1 MTTRTRILTGITTT
15 GTPHLG
21 NYAGAIR
28 PAILASQDANAD
40 SFYFLADYHAL
51 IKCDDP
57 QRIQRSRM
65 EIAATWL
72 AGGLDVNRV
81 TFYRQSDIPEI
92 PELTWLLTCVAAK
105 GLLNRAHA
113 YKASVDKN
121 VEAGEDP
128 DAGISM
134 GLYSYPVLM
143 AADILMFNAHK
154 VPVGRDQIQHVEMAR
169 DIGQRFN
176 HLFGNGK
183 EFFTMPEALIEESVA
198 TLPGLDGRKMSK
210 SYDNTIPLFTSAK
223 DMKDAISR
231 IVTDSRAPGEAKDP
245 DNSHLFTLYQA
256 FASKAQEEEF
266 RADLL
271 QGLGWGEA
279 KNRLFQLLDGQLGEA
294 RERYHQ
300 LMSRPSDMEDLLLIG
315 AKKARAVAA
324 PFLAELRE
332 AVGLRS
338 FVNQDSF
345 TISNSK
351 KKTAKSSRI
360 VSFREGDSFRFRVL
374 AADGSQLLLSSN
386 FSDGKRAGAVIKQ
399 LQSGQTLDIRS
410 EQFGFTVWLDGEC
423 VAESSAI
430 YLGAT
435 ERDAGIAAL
444 RVALTPIED

>member
-28 PAILASQDANAD
+28 PAIVASRDPNAD

-57 QRIQRSRM
+57 LRIQRSRQ

-72 AGGLDVNRV
+72 AAGLDVDRV

-113 YKASVDKN
+113 YKASVDKKL
-121 VEAGEDP
+121 EKGEYP
-128 DAGISM
+128 DAGITM

-143 AADILMFNAHK
+143 AADILMFNANK

-183 EFFTMPEALIEESVA
+183 EFFAMPEALIEESVA

-210 SYDNTIPLFTSAK
+210 SYDNTIPLFSSAK
-223 DMKDAISR
+223 DMKSAISR

-256 FASKAQEEEF
+256 FSTPEQAAELRSE
-266 RADLL
+266 LL

-279 KNRLFQLLDGQLGEA
+279 KERLFKLLDAELGES
-294 RERYHQ
+294 RERYHD
-300 LMSRPSDMEDLLLIG
+300 LMSRPADMEDILLAG
-315 AKKARAVAA
+315 AQKARQTAS
-324 PFLAELRE
+324 PFLAQLRE

-338 FVNQDSF
+338 FVSVAQ
-345 TISNSK
+345 TAAASK
-351 KKTAKSSRI
+351 KKAAKGPRF
-360 VSFREGDSFRFRVL
+360 VSFRDEDGSFRFRLL
-374 AADGSQLLLSSN
+374 AADGEQLLLSRN
-386 FSDGKRAGAVIKQ
+386 FADGKAAGQVTKQ
-399 LQSGQTLDIRS
+399 LQSGEPLDVRS
-410 EQFGFTVWLDGEC
+410 DELSFSVWLGDAC
-423 VAESSAI
+423 VADSPAFADSVA
-430 YLGAT
+430 
-435 ERDAGIAAL
+435 RDAAIEAL
-444 RVALTPIED
+444 RLALLPAQD

>member
-1 MTTRTRILTGITTT
+1 MTNRTRILTGITTT

-28 PAILASQDANAD
+28 PAILASRDSQAD

-57 QRIQRSRM
+57 LRIQRSRL

-72 AGGLDVNRV
+72 AGGLDVDRV

-128 DAGISM
+128 DAGITM

-176 HLFGNGK
+176 HLFGQGR

-210 SYDNTIPLFTSAK
+210 SYDNTIPLFSSAK
-223 DMKDAISR
+223 EMKDAISR
-231 IVTDSRAPGEAKDP
+231 IVTDSKAPGEAKDP
-245 DNSHLFTLYQA
+245 DNSHLFTLFQA
-256 FASKAQEEEF
+256 FATPAQADEF
-266 RADLL
+266 RSELL
-271 QGLGWGEA
+271 GGLGWGEA
-279 KNRLFQLLDGQLGEA
+279 KNRLFQLLDNELGEA
-294 RERYHQ
+294 REKYHH
-300 LMSRPSDMEDLLLIG
+300 LIERPADLEDILQIG
-315 AKKARAVAA
+315 AKKARAVAT
-324 PFLAELRE
+324 PFLNELRE

-338 FVNQDSF
+338 FVSQVQVAA
-345 TISNSK
+345 TTK
-351 KKTAKSSRI
+351 KKAAKAARF
-360 VSFREGDSFRFRVL
+360 VSFREDDGSFRFRLL
-374 AADGSQLLLSSN
+374 AADGEQLLLSRN
-386 FSDGKRAGAVIKQ
+386 FADGKTAGQVTKQ
-399 LQSGQTLDIRS
+399 LQSGEPLDVRTEELS
-410 EQFGFTVWLDGEC
+410 FSVWLAGEC
-423 VAESSAI
+423 MGDSPAFAD
-430 YLGAT
+430 AAA
-435 ERDAGIAAL
+435 RDAAIEAL
-444 RVALTPIED
+444 RVALTPAQD

>member
-1 MTTRTRILTGITTT
+1 MTTRILTGITTT

-28 PAILASQDANAD
+28 PAIVASRQSDVD

-57 QRIQRSRM
+57 LRIQRSRL

-72 AGGLDVNRV
+72 AAGLDVDRV
-81 TFYRQSDIPEI
+81 TFYRQSDISEI

-121 VEAGEDP
+121 VENGEDP

-176 HLFGNGK
+176 HLFGQGK
-183 EFFTMPEALIEESVA
+183 EFFVMPEALIEESVA

-210 SYDNTIPLFTSAK
+210 SYDNTIPLFSSAK
-223 DMKDAISR
+223 EMKDAISR

-245 DNSHLFTLYQA
+245 DNSHLFTLFQA
-256 FASKAQEEEF
+256 FATPAQATEF
-266 RADLL
+266 RSELL

-279 KNRLFQLLDGQLGEA
+279 KQRLFQLLDGELGES

-300 LMSRPSDMEDLLLIG
+300 FIARPADLEDILQAG
-315 AKKARAVAA
+315 AQKARKVAT
-324 PFLAELRE
+324 PFLEQLRE

-338 FVNQDSF
+338 FRSEVQG
-345 TISNSK
+345 TAGAK
-351 KKTAKSSRI
+351 KKVAKTARF
-360 VSFREGDSFRFRVL
+360 VSFREDDGSFRFRLL
-374 AADGSQLLLSSN
+374 AADGEQLLLSRG
-386 FSDGKRAGAVIKQ
+386 FADGKTAGAVTKQ
-399 LQSGQTLDIRS
+399 LQLGQALDVRS
-410 EQFGFTVWLDGEC
+410 EAGSFSLWLEGQC
-423 VAESSAI
+423 VADSPTFADD
-430 YLGAT
+430 AA
-435 ERDAGIAAL
+435 RDAAIAAL
-444 RVALTPIED
+444 RVALQPQD